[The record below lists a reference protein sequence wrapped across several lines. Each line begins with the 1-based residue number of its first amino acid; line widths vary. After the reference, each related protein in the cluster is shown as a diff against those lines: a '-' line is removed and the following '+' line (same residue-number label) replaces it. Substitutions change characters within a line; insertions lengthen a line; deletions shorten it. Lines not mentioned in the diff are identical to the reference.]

1 MTLYRLGVCLK
12 CRGDLVN
19 DEGDWL
25 CLQCG
30 VYYYT
35 GLYPA
40 GHTPAEG
47 RGGLLTVGAAGFAA
61 PPPRPP
67 RPRRPAA
74 PASD

>member
-40 GHTPAEG
+40 GQSPAEG
-47 RGGLLTVGAAGFAA
+47 RGGLLTVGAAGFAGH
-61 PPPRPP
+61 PPP